1 MKKIISFIIAA
12 VFAVGSAF
20 AANDLLDFEGVAGM
34 NIANVDASGFNSRI
48 GFHVGVRGTYA
59 FQSKDNG
66 LYANAAAMLSL
77 LGTKHDGLFSEG
89 TYNAYCLVLP
99 VHIGYKRSIA
109 NDIAI
114 FGEFGPYFCVGLFGS
129 DPDGED
135 LFGDSG
141 DFNRFDVGLGLRF
154 GFEFSKKYNVSL
166 GYDFGLVDVWDV
178 CSAKTR
184 NATISLGYK
193 F

>member
-66 LYANAAAMLSL
+66 LYANGAALFSL
-77 LGTKHDGLFSEG
+77 LGTKDGG
-89 TYNAYCLVLP
+89 TTYNPYYLVFP
-99 VHIGYKRSIA
+99 IHMGYKRTLVEDVA
-109 NDIAI
+109 V
-114 FGEFGPYFCVGLFGS
+114 FGEFGPYFSVGLFGRADGQNLFS
-129 DPDGED
+129 KDGED
-135 LFGDSG
+135 V
-141 DFNRFDVGLGLRF
+141 NRFDVGLGLRF
-154 GFEFSKKYNVSL
+154 GFEFAKKCNVSF
-166 GYDFGLVDVWDV
+166 GYDFGLVDVQDKY
-178 CSAKTR
+178 SAKTR
-184 NATISLGYK
+184 NATISVGYK

>member
-34 NIANVDASGFNSRI
+34 NIANVDETECHSRI

-66 LYANAAAMLSL
+66 IYANAAAMLSL
-77 LGTKHDGLFSEG
+77 LGTKDGG
-89 TYNAYCLVLP
+89 TTYNPYYLVFP
-99 VHIGYKRSIA
+99 IHMGYKRTLVEDVA
-109 NDIAI
+109 V
-114 FGEFGPYFCVGLFGS
+114 FGEFGPYFSVGLFGRANGQNLFS
-129 DPDGED
+129 KDGKD
-135 LFGDSG
+135 V
-141 DFNRFDVGLGLRF
+141 NRFDVGLGLRF
-154 GFEFSKKYNVSL
+154 GFEFAKKCNVSF
-166 GYDFGLVDVWDV
+166 GYDFGLVDVQDEQ
-178 CSAKTR
+178 SAKTR
-184 NATISLGYK
+184 NASISVGYK

>member
-34 NIANVDASGFNSRI
+34 NIANVDETGCNSRI

-59 FQSKDNG
+59 FQSQDNG
-66 LYANAAAMLSL
+66 LYANGAALFSL
-77 LGTKHDGLFSEG
+77 LGTKGGST
-89 TYNAYCLVLP
+89 TYNPYYLVFP
-99 VHIGYKRSIA
+99 IHMGYKRTIVEDVA
-109 NDIAI
+109 V
-114 FGEFGPYFCVGLFGS
+114 FGEFGPYFSVGLFGS
-129 DPDGED
+129 ANGQNLFSDDGW
-135 LFGDSG
+135 

-154 GFEFSKKYNVSL
+154 GFEFAKKCSVSF
-166 GYDFGLVDVWDV
+166 GYDFGMVDVGNGY
-178 CSAKTR
+178 SAKNR
-184 NATISLGYK
+184 NATISVGYK